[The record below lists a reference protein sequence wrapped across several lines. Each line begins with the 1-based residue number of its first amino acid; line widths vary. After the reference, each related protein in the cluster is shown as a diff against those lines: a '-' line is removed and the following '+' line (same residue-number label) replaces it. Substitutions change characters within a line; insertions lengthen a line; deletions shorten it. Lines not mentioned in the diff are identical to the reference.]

1 MSPFQSQN
9 EPEVSAASLCWVTLM
24 TPEALS
30 STSICPCSRFMSVL
44 TAPDKQDGSSAI
56 SQGKRR
62 ATLRE
67 TADGEPHL
75 GGSEEEEEE
84 EKEEEKEEEEA
95 VMIVSCRSSGMLG
108 RWALTSPTAQPPSR
122 GTLAESSAASSAA
135 TFRANMFR
143 AALEAE

>member
-1 MSPFQSQN
+1 MSPFQFQN
-9 EPEVSAASLCWVTLM
+9 EPEVSAVSLCWVTLM

-44 TAPDKQDGSSAI
+44 TAPGKQDGSLAI

-84 EKEEEKEEEEA
+84 EEEEKA